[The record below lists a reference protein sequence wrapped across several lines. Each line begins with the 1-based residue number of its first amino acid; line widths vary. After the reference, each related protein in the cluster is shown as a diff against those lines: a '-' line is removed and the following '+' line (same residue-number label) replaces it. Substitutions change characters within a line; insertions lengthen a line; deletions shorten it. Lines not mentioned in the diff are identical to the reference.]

1 MAGTVTLPQSGA
13 DPVGA
18 PDFTLPVSILAQVIE
33 SLKVDITAQ
42 SLPVLQMNIAG
53 VATGVIINVAQTGQW
68 TINIGNPLD
77 ASGNLKTS
85 IQSSVTLNI
94 NITNCTTTLNVSIT
108 GTPTINIQTT
118 GGTNIVLDKLT
129 QSAFTERRSTLIND
143 DCTIIGQT
151 PPYYKTGEA
160 YYGKFFPRGCRGM
173 IEGDLIYAKGNG
185 TDTIT
190 LAYTPQPGMAPIFT
204 STITPGTSWNWVGNA
219 IDYFWNY
226 DSCFVYIQSC
236 GASVSFGY
244 DLNGPLDGRG
254 SINQGASWMRWDARP
269 WIRVMLTMETVGD
282 LPVCG
287 TINTIEVPN
296 TSSRLT
302 SNAVSVPSG
311 VETSLLTVAGSGKL
325 IEARATFSVATTP
338 SSSVYYNIII
348 YCDGVLAYQTSN
360 IFITQSQTATSGRS
374 GSGEFIQAG
383 GLTYM
388 NIRVPL
394 EFKRLIELRVYQT
407 SGSTANTTYGDLI
420 LSLKR

>member
-1 MAGTVTLPQSGA
+1 MAGNVTLPQSGA

-129 QSAFTERRSTLIND
+129 QSAYTERRSTLIND
-143 DCTIIGQT
+143 GCTIIGQT

-219 IDYFWNY
+219 LDYFWNY

-287 TINTIEVPN
+287 TVNTIEVPTI
-296 TSSRLT
+296 TSSL
-302 SNAVSVPSG
+302 SSGNVQIYPGIVSSILSIYGTGTCDMIECIVTANTNS
-311 VETSLLTVAGSGKL
+311 EYTV
-325 IEARATFSVATTP
+325 FS
-338 SSSVYYNIII
+338 I
-348 YCDGVLAYQTSN
+348 YCDGRLIYNCAMWLLNMYGYTASTPKISLLKYGASGLCCVLITKEFHFKRSLEVQAANNSNPEQVLASAYVHLMT
-360 IFITQSQTATSGRS
+360 
-374 GSGEFIQAG
+374 
-383 GLTYM
+383 
-388 NIRVPL
+388 
-394 EFKRLIELRVYQT
+394 
-407 SGSTANTTYGDLI
+407 
-420 LSLKR
+420 